1 MPNSKKFSSK
11 AQMTKLARLVEEGKF
26 KKETF
31 DEMEKNTDKKKL
43 PDKAEVKPGG
53 IIRRPRRDR

>member
-1 MPNSKKFSSK
+1 
-11 AQMTKLARLVEEGKF
+11 MTKLARLVEEGKF